1 MAFIDKKDPVV
12 LNIKLTSKGREQLSK
27 GNFNFKYFVVGD
39 SEINYSFI
47 KESNINSENILITR
61 PIDNNPKILSP
72 ILEYRTSNIKGL
84 NNINNITSIP
94 SIIENSV
101 NDVGFFYYNNNELM
115 FNVDEYHIKQP
126 DVLIKIDEITGGSI
140 LNLYKSNTY
149 VSNVNEP
156 NSGDFLIVKWTN
168 PAISASTT
176 GYTVNNIKS
185 PILIYKITNIISG
198 DLFNNNLIVS
208 VDRDLPNFIGITGNT
223 GLSAGAM
230 ILYGNIVDKYSTEY
244 LDDAVLSFYN
254 NSQCNI
260 TTFPFW
266 KLSLVYLDDIVGVG
280 VNNKKYFNF
289 KTNIYSGFVSYI
301 QNQNIKL
308 NKIGIIHYTNN
319 SPDNYYGEEFFQNTP
334 QLTLPTVMWHKAE
347 NNLVG
352 LTLKPIGGIKTLTG
366 ETISN
371 NCKYYDLGDNW
382 GNIVGKVLIDYKIFI
397 IEDQELLFA
406 MSYKSNRNWTLPNY
420 VVGINDSVVIGCVA
434 CYVTCSISSILPSRI
449 GTIDGKLIID
459 NIDNNIG
466 NTVLEIKKMIII
478 YFIIK

>member
-1 MAFIDKKDPVV
+1 
-12 LNIKLTSKGREQLSK
+12 
-27 GNFNFKYFVVGD
+27 
-39 SEINYSFI
+39 
-47 KESNINSENILITR
+47 
-61 PIDNNPKILSP
+61 
-72 ILEYRTSNIKGL
+72 
-84 NNINNITSIP
+84 
-94 SIIENSV
+94 
-101 NDVGFFYYNNNELM
+101 M

-466 NTVLEIKKMIII
+466 NTVLEIKKNDNNIFYNKVTGYTEINNLIAGDYIVNLYDLGSPNCVFSSGVTINNPTSKLKI
-478 YFIIK
+478 YDIQITTNGLNKNFIINQNTSTSITVPYSGIGKNLVKQVLDIRDLV